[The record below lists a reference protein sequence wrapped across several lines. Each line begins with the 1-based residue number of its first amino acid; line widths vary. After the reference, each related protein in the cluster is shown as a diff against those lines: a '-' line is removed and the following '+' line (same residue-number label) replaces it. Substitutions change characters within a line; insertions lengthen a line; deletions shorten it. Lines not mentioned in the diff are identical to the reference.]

1 MKDITLK
8 SRILG
13 AYSLEGTG
21 NMSRTEKRFQATAGM
36 SGYLPILKLIKFNQQ
51 EEVRLTNGRQTT
63 QDIATYNKNRGN
75 QNLSQEVIETKK
87 IDITENDIICSPVS
101 VAFNF
106 TSSDISMSLP
116 NGFRKTFNP
125 LSSNNFREHTG
136 NLIILTVYY
145 FNIPSYIKE
154 KTQQGNYFKELAKE
168 TVNDKASHSEIMRD
182 IYHYLANNTQLYD
195 EDSFIKED
203 SCVRVVTITEL
214 NEADLTD
221 GDCFDLNTG
230 NTYSKETLLGMDANP
245 LRDDELHHRK
255 SVFDHLEPSQVCVF
269 INDYEDTLPPQYINI
284 GGEVIQVTK
293 TRNKYN
299 FQGLILMTKE
309 EGKKPVQI
317 QVPLE
322 DLSNNK
328 YVYSSRAEANTGA
341 NLKEA
346 RSVEIEQL
354 KHKFDM
360 ERREK
365 EAMYREKEAL
375 HREKMQEIEVINKG
389 LEATLLKERE
399 EHKIK
404 VSREQAMF
412 DQTNKEKQLAL
423 EAERDALVT
432 KQKEFDLE
440 VSKTKA
446 ALAIEQEELKTKAAV
461 ETIAAKKSY
470 EEYMY
475 EANRY
480 STASKNHY
488 ETGKYHRDSTLETIK
503 TVGSIVA
510 AGAGIVF
517 LYSKFAK

>member
-1 MKDITLK
+1 MKNITLK

-36 SGYLPILKLIKFNQQ
+36 SGYLPILKLITFNQQ
-51 EEVRLTNGRQTT
+51 EEVRLTNGRQVT

-75 QNLSQEVIETKK
+75 RNLSQETIEAKK
-87 IDITENDIICSPVS
+87 IDITENDIICSPIS
-101 VAFNF
+101 LAFNF
-106 TSSDISMSLP
+106 TSNDVSMSLP

-125 LSSNNFREHTG
+125 LSTNNFREHTG
-136 NLIILTVYY
+136 NFIMLTVYY
-145 FNIPSYIKE
+145 FNVPSFVRN
-154 KTQQGNYFKELAKE
+154 KTGQGNYFNELAKE
-168 TVNDKASHSEIMRD
+168 TVNDTASHSEIMRL
-182 IYHYLANNTQLYD
+182 IYSYLARNTELYE
-195 EDSFIKED
+195 EDTLVKED
-203 SCVRVVTITEL
+203 SAIRVVTITEL
-214 NEADLTD
+214 NEAELTD

-230 NTYSKETLLGMDANP
+230 NTYSKSNILEMEANP
-245 LRDDELHHRK
+245 LRNDDIHHRTN
-255 SVFDHLEPSQVCVF
+255 VFDHLEPSQVCVY
-269 INDYEDTLPPQYINI
+269 INDPEDTLPPQYINI
-284 GGEVIQVTK
+284 AGEVMQVTK
-293 TRNKYN
+293 TREKYS
-299 FQGLILMTKE
+299 FQGLILVTKE
-309 EGKKPVQI
+309 EGKKPLQI

-322 DLSNNK
+322 EISNNK

-346 RSVEIEQL
+346 RSVELDEL

-399 EHKIK
+399 EHKIR

-412 DQTNKEKQLAL
+412 DQANKEKQLAL

-440 VSKTKA
+440 VAKTKA

-480 STASKNHY
+480 SAASKNNY
-488 ETGKYHRDSTLETIK
+488 ETVKYQRDSTLETIK
-503 TVGSIVA
+503 TVGSVVA
-510 AGAGIVF
+510 AGAGIVL